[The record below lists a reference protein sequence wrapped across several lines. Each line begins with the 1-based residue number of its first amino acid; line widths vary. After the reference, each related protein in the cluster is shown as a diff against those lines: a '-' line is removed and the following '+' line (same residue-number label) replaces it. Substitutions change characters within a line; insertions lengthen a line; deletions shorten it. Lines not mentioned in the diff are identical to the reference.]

1 VQVTKADSQVQLDV
15 LEELRWD
22 SRVRPAGLGV
32 DVNEGVVV
40 LSGRVDSY
48 ARKLAAREAAHRVAG
63 VLDVADEIEVVVSG
77 EGTPSDA
84 EIAEAARSALTWSV
98 LVPDERIQT
107 TVSDGWITLDG
118 EVDRRTERADAETAV
133 QHLQG
138 VRGVT
143 NLIRIAA
150 RHVDTA
156 AVRAAIEE
164 ALERRAEREAR
175 HLDVRVEGDT
185 VTLSGSVHDWSE
197 AQAIVQTASH
207 APGIHAVKNELRIDL
222 FDR

>member
-1 VQVTKADSQVQLDV
+1 VQITKVDSEIQMDV

-22 SRVRPAGLGV
+22 SRVRPAELGV
-32 DVNEGVVV
+32 DVKEGIVV

-48 ARKLAAREAAHRVAG
+48 ARKLAAREAAHRVVG
-63 VLDVADEIEVVVSG
+63 VLDVADEIEVVVPA

-98 LVPDERIQT
+98 FVPHERIQT

-118 EVDRRTERADAETAV
+118 EVERGSERTDAEEAA

-143 NLIRIAA
+143 NLIRIAS
-150 RHVDTA
+150 RHLDTG
-156 AVRAAIEE
+156 VIRTAIEQ

-175 HLDVRVEGDT
+175 HLDVQVDGGS
-185 VTLSGSVHDWSE
+185 VTLSGTVHDWSE
-197 AQAIVQTASH
+197 GQAIVRTASH
-207 APGIHAVKNELRIDL
+207 APGVYAVKNELRIDL
-222 FDR
+222 FGR